1 MSDKRFRFESDG
13 NGGFVGWIED
23 AFTGGE
29 FLAIIFAIIALLACG
44 WIYVLYKLITTKVG
58 RIILVILIICTAIVG
73 VVINAQYER
82 ERELNRYNLER
93 ILLDDGTY
101 EICGMGKYE
110 DKENLVIPSEY
121 DGIPVTSIGEDAF
134 KYYGGVVKSVTIPNS
149 VTRIGDRAFKDCK
162 VLESVTI
169 ANSVTSI
176 GNNAFENCDSLKS
189 IKIPNS
195 VTSIG
200 DEAFDGCDSLT
211 DIVIPDSV
219 TNIGNA
225 VFQWCSS
232 LTNVILPNNMDNIPQ
247 HMFYCC
253 DSLKSIDIPNGV
265 TRIERCAFASCDS
278 LASVNIPK
286 SVNYIGELAF
296 ARINS
301 TLIFNYL
308 GTKSQWEAIEKVNTW
323 SSIDGIL
330 NWDYGTYNYTVSCT
344 NGTISK

>member
-1 MSDKRFRFESDG
+1 MSDKRLRLESDG
-13 NGGFVGWIED
+13 NGGFIGWIEKMISD
-23 AFTGGE
+23 GE
-29 FLAIIFAIIALLACG
+29 VIAICIAIVALLIAGPIYLVYWILWKNKIGRICLGIILTISVLCAIIRPIVDPFYLNPLEYSLSDNG
-44 WIYVLYKLITTKVG
+44 EYYSVSGVLDSKASNIEIPAT
-58 RIILVILIICTAIVG
+58 I
-73 VVINAQYER
+73 
-82 ERELNRYNLER
+82 
-93 ILLDDGTY
+93 DGKPV
-101 EICGMGKYE
+101 KYIS
-110 DKENLVIPSEY
+110 DA
-121 DGIPVTSIGEDAF
+121 AF
-134 KYYGGVVKSVTIPNS
+134 KDCESITSVTIPNG
-149 VTRIGDRAFKDCK
+149 I
-162 VLESVTI
+162 L
-169 ANSVTSI
+169 SI
-176 GNNAFENCDSLKS
+176 GASAFEGCKSLTS
-189 IKIPNS
+189 VVIPNS

-200 DEAFDGCDSLT
+200 DSAFDACTSLT
-211 DIVIPDSV
+211 NIVIPDSV

-308 GTKSQWEAIEKVNTW
+308 GTKSQWEVIEKVNTW

-330 NWDYGTYNYTVSCT
+330 NWDYGTDNYTVSCT
-344 NGTISK
+344 NGTFSK